1 MTTHSKT
8 LSPKSSEFEQ
18 FAYIVSHDLKSP
30 LRNIGSYAQLLKR
43 RYQDSLDAEAHVFID
58 YIVKNA
64 EVMTDF
70 LTDMLELSAI
80 AHHTVRQPLDFN
92 KIVEK
97 IRLDLALDISTNNAE
112 IEVAELPTL
121 SVYANVQQLLHN
133 LIDNGLKYRNGQAP
147 RLKISAQP
155 IDNQDVW
162 QISVTDNGVGLN
174 EMYHEKVFLPFQRI
188 DHRDR
193 PGSGMGLAICRKV
206 VHLHGG
212 RIWYNRNTEGS
223 GTTFHF
229 TIPQ

>member
-1 MTTHSKT
+1 MTPHYKT
-8 LSPKSSEFEQ
+8 LSPKLTEFEQ
-18 FAYIVSHDLKSP
+18 FAHIVSHDLKSP

-43 RYQDSLDAEAHVFID
+43 RYEHSLDADANVFLD

-64 EVMTDF
+64 EVMTEF

-97 IRLDLALDISTNNAE
+97 IRIDLKSDIITNEAE

-121 SVYANVQQLLHN
+121 AVYANIQQLLHN
-133 LIDNGLKYRNGQAP
+133 LIDNGLKYRNGQIP
-147 RLKISAQP
+147 RIKIAAQL
-155 IDNQDVW
+155 IENQDTW
-162 QISVTDNGVGLN
+162 QISVTDNGVGLD

-212 RIWYNRNTEGS
+212 RIWYNRNTEG